1 MNALHGITK
10 FYRSLTHPRRGGSM
24 ILREGM
30 SIEVVVMRLV
40 ALSWFFLCGSVAF
53 GALSDQARR
62 YQEAW
67 YLENGLHELSR
78 AASAYRRL
86 AETEG
91 VEPSLAARALL
102 RSGACYRAL
111 GEVDEAS
118 KVEVEARRRFPDQT
132 SKLASYRIE
141 VLHKQ
146 LDEAFNVAE
155 DATASQAIEQFLQSL
170 DLAAVH
176 RICDWCYRQASEKRS
191 EDPLGSIAA
200 LRKAIAI
207 STYLRQI
214 ERSAFAQK
222 VIGDIY
228 ASLGR
233 YEDAIAAYRKVQDVF
248 PSAREACAWAQMG
261 VAEAQWLRG
270 RLAEAVEA
278 YRAVGHDYPGQLPQV
293 LWSHLWMGE
302 AYRVAGKLAD
312 AHAAW
317 RWVLEE
323 FNEPA
328 FANQLNLAARL
339 LGQARPG
346 REVKMPRDEFANDV
360 AYFLAVEQELG
371 GHPERARRYY
381 QRCVQLSKDNDW
393 PQKLA
398 ERALGR
404 LAQPK

>member
-1 MNALHGITK
+1 M
-10 FYRSLTHPRRGGSM
+10 RC
-24 ILREGM
+24 
-30 SIEVVVMRLV
+30 VVV
-40 ALSWFFLCGSVAF
+40 AWFLLCGSVAF
-53 GALSDQARR
+53 GSLSDQARR

-78 AASAYRRL
+78 AASAYRRV
-86 AETEG
+86 AEAEG
-91 VEPSLAARALL
+91 VEPALAARALL
-102 RSGACYRAL
+102 RSGACCRAL

-132 SKLASYRIE
+132 RRLASYRIE

-146 LDEAFNVAE
+146 LDEAFDVAE

-191 EDPLGSIAA
+191 EE
-200 LRKAIAI
+200 
-207 STYLRQI
+207 QI

-261 VAEAQWLRG
+261 IAEAQWLRG

-278 YRAVGHDYPGQLPQV
+278 YRAVGRDYPGQLPQV

-312 AHAAW
+312 AQAAW

-328 FANQLNLAARL
+328 FANQLSLAARL
-339 LGQARPG
+339 LGRARPG
-346 REVKMPRDEFANDV
+346 REVRMPKDEFANDV
-360 AYFLAVEQELG
+360 AYFLAVEQELQ

-381 QRCVQLSKDNDW
+381 QRCVQLSKDSDW
-393 PQKLA
+393 PQELA
-398 ERALGR
+398 EQALGR

>member
-24 ILREGM
+24 ILRGEM
-30 SIEVVVMRLV
+30 SGEAVAMRCVV
-40 ALSWFFLCGSVAF
+40 LSWFFLCGSVAF
-53 GALSDQARR
+53 GSLSDQARR

-86 AETEG
+86 AEAEG

-118 KVEVEARRRFPDQT
+118 KVEVEA
-132 SKLASYRIE
+132 
-141 VLHKQ
+141 
-146 LDEAFNVAE
+146 
-155 DATASQAIEQFLQSL
+155 ATASQAIEQFLQSL

-191 EDPLGSIAA
+191 EDPLGSIGA

-233 YEDAIAAYRKVQDVF
+233 YEDAIAAYRRVQEAF
-248 PSAREACAWAQMG
+248 PSARDACAWAQMG
-261 VAEAQWLRG
+261 VAEVQWLRG

-278 YRAVGHDYPGQLPQV
+278 YEAVARDYPGQLGQV
-293 LWSHLWMGE
+293 LWSRLWMGE
-302 AYRVAGKLAD
+302 AYRVAGKVAD
-312 AHAAW
+312 AQAAW

-360 AYFLAVEQELG
+360 AYFLGVEQELQ

-393 PQKLA
+393 PKRLA
-398 ERALGR
+398 EQALAR
-404 LAQPK
+404 LAEPR